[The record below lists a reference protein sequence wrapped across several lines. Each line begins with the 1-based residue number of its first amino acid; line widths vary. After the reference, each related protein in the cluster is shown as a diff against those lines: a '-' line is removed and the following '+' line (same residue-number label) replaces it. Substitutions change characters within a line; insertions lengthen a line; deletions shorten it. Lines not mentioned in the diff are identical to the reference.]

1 MLLSF
6 IKYLCDLCVSFLVSF
21 LNIQIFNLIFCII
34 VSGFLERF
42 KLSISETPTNT
53 TIEEA
58 MYYATNPQTHKPRE
72 ILFDWGN
79 FSLWLMEITTDT
91 HKVPDIPESGKQ
103 FFLVVDG
110 NYTGYIQSSRHSR
123 IRESKVCL
131 QLFLVGAYDQ
141 LGTLVWMR
149 FMATRQPLWNKKYN
163 VKPRV
168 WRKEADPFWIL
179 TSFFIY
185 IYRTKNI
192 IKNNKN
198 KIK

>member
-91 HKVPDIPESGKQ
+91 HKVPDIPESGKAKYACSSSWLGLMIR
-103 FFLVVDG
+103 FNISADLVDQAMDAVGDLGVDEV
-110 NYTGYIQSSRHSR
+110 YGYKAALM
-123 IRESKVCL
+123 E
-131 QLFLVGAYDQ
+131 
-141 LGTLVWMR
+141 
-149 FMATRQPLWNKKYN
+149 
-163 VKPRV
+163 
-168 WRKEADPFWIL
+168 
-179 TSFFIY
+179 
-185 IYRTKNI
+185 
-192 IKNNKN
+192 
-198 KIK
+198 

>member
-91 HKVPDIPESGKQ
+91 HKVPDIPESGKNVALSFKWNVQ
-103 FFLVVDG
+103 AKYACSSSWLGLMIRFNISADLVDQAMDAVGDLGVDEV
-110 NYTGYIQSSRHSR
+110 YGYKAALM
-123 IRESKVCL
+123 E
-131 QLFLVGAYDQ
+131 
-141 LGTLVWMR
+141 
-149 FMATRQPLWNKKYN
+149 
-163 VKPRV
+163 
-168 WRKEADPFWIL
+168 
-179 TSFFIY
+179 
-185 IYRTKNI
+185 
-192 IKNNKN
+192 
-198 KIK
+198 